1 MKHLLALLTLASC
14 MTVAALAAES
24 KPTSA
29 SPAADAKK
37 QVLNL
42 EKEWVAAELSHD
54 ANKLQRIL
62 DDKFVFSYG
71 SEKPAD
77 KATYI
82 KEFTDGDVDPSE
94 SQSLSDESVIVDG
107 DIAVVVGTDTASG
120 TEKGSPYRVVFRY
133 TVTYMHRQG
142 HWLALAEH
150 LVEVPSG
157 K

>member
-1 MKHLLALLTLASC
+1 MKRYLALLTLASC
-14 MTVAALAAES
+14 MTGAALAAES

-29 SPAADAKK
+29 PPPADAKQ

-42 EKEWVAAELSHD
+42 EKEWVAAELKHD

-82 KEFTDGDVDPSE
+82 KEFTDGDVDPTE
-94 SQSLSDESVIVDG
+94 SQILSDEAVIVDR
-107 DIAVVVGTDTASG
+107 DVAVVTGTDTASG
-120 TEKGSPYRVVFRY
+120 TEKGSAYSVVFRY
-133 TVTYMHRQG
+133 TVTYVHRQG
-142 HWLALAEH
+142 HWLPLAEH